1 MDGWNLEGYTSVDR
15 KIAAI
20 DLMRAFFEHTV
31 TGVSNHLLYHQKSC
45 TYQQR
50 EISTFSQIRVG
61 IMQKCS

>member
-31 TGVSNHLLYHQKSC
+31 TSVSNH
-45 TYQQR
+45 
-50 EISTFSQIRVG
+50 I
-61 IMQKCS
+61 